1 MYLVE
6 LTVLLMDITLTLQPS
21 VERGALVTGGGYTL
35 APIPIHRP
43 TAKPSNRPIY
53 TP

>member
-6 LTVLLMDITLTLQPS
+6 FIVLLMGITLALHPS

-43 TAKPSNRPIY
+43 TANPSNSPMY

>member
-6 LTVLLMDITLTLQPS
+6 LTELFVGVISTLHPS

-43 TAKPSNRPIY
+43 IAKPSNSPIY